1 MTRNAKSQESSHQ
14 FANLAKAKISTQSQS
29 LYFVSK
35 EHLILLNILI
45 ILIALTTM
53 STNAA
58 AAISPPKNTTKTN
71 VSSPQKDLFI
81 EAENAIRNKQYAYFE
96 TLFAQLQTHPLR
108 DYLYRDLLLNRL
120 KNNPRSSANH
130 EAIKAFLKAHH
141 GEVVSRKI
149 RYLWLDHLASTGQET
164 IFLDYYQPTSSIVNR
179 CRAFEYQLKKR
190 ANLTD
195 LQPKIASIWLTSH
208 SLPKKCDPMLKLW
221 KSNDGL
227 TESLIWERM
236 ILAVQDRQFSLAR
249 YLNNQ
254 RDTHLQ
260 ASGSLLIN
268 ATKRPKNL
276 AILLRQYKSPQQDNS
291 RHFEHYIT
299 PIAYHSL
306 LKLAWSDASKTIRL
320 WRLLDQELS
329 LSATQIKRLK
339 RNIALS
345 LAIQKSPD
353 ATEWLSSVANHADES
368 IDQWLLSTLLVNHQ
382 KGPIE
387 PHIAN
392 LASKQSQSDKWSYW
406 LAIMGLNDSRY
417 LDSKTHL
424 SNLAQ
429 QRSYYGFL
437 AAIENNQT
445 PNLNNRTSTSSSAS
459 LAELKEK
466 PAAKRAYAFFLLER
480 FHLARSEWNYLAKQT
495 ANKDM
500 VYLAEL
506 AHQWGWNHQSILAFA
521 KSKQID
527 DVEKRFPFFQR
538 QDFEQATRT
547 YDIPISWAYAITRQ
561 ESAFKVDAQSHAGA
575 RGLMQLKPSTAR
587 QVVKR
592 QKVKYSNQTIRQ
604 LLNDPKMNIKLGVA
618 HLKEML
624 DYYQGNPIL
633 ATAAYNAGKHR
644 VNQWL
649 LNNQISDSRV
659 WIEQIPYKETRE
671 YVKNVLTYEQIY
683 AQLEGENLSYLN
695 MLADFSI
702 PTSKQQTIDI
712 STR

>member
-1 MTRNAKSQESSHQ
+1 MTRNVPSKENSHH
-14 FANLAKAKISTQSQS
+14 FRFLAKAKTPTQLQNCYFSKANWLIIS
-29 LYFVSK
+29 
-35 EHLILLNILI
+35 I
-45 ILIALTTM
+45 ILIAM
-53 STNAA
+53 STNAVA
-58 AAISPPKNTTKTN
+58 TNSLPSETTKTHIP
-71 VSSPQKDLFI
+71 SLKKDLFI
-81 EAENAIRNKQYAYFE
+81 EAENALRDKQYAIFE
-96 TLFAQLQTHPLR
+96 KLLSQLQDHPLK

-120 KNNPRSSANH
+120 KNNPQSAANLT
-130 EAIKAFLKAHH
+130 AIKGFLKAHH
-141 GEVVSRKI
+141 GEVVSRKL
-149 RYLWLDHLASTGQET
+149 RYLWLDHLATTGQET
-164 IFLDYYQPTSSIVNR
+164 VFLDYYQPTSSIVNR
-179 CRAFEYQLKKR
+179 CRALEYQLKKR
-190 ANLTD
+190 TNLAD
-195 LQPKIASIWLTSH
+195 LQPKIASIWLTSD
-208 SLPKKCDPMLKLW
+208 SLPKKCDPMLEVW
-221 KSNDGL
+221 KNNNGL

-236 ILAVQDRQFSLAR
+236 ILAVQERKFSLAR

-254 RDTHLQ
+254 RDAHLQ
-260 ASGSLLIN
+260 PSGTLLIN
-268 ATKRPKNL
+268 ASKRPKNL
-276 AILLRQYKSPQQDNS
+276 AVLLSKYKPPRQVNN
-291 RHFEHYIT
+291 RHFERYIT
-299 PIAYHSL
+299 SIAYYSL
-306 LKLAWSDASKTIRL
+306 LKLAWSDAHRTISL

-329 LSATQIKRLK
+329 LSEIQIKRLK

-353 ATEWLSSVANHADES
+353 ATQWLSSVANHADES

-392 LASKQSQSDKWSYW
+392 LASKQTQSDKWSYW
-406 LAIMGLNDSRY
+406 LAIMGLDESRI
-417 LDSKTHL
+417 LDAKDLL

-437 AAIENNQT
+437 AAIESNQQ
-445 PNLNNRTSTSSSAS
+445 PNLNNRSSSSSSVS
-459 LAELKEK
+459 LADLKAK

-480 FHLARSEWNYLAKQT
+480 FHQARSEWNHLKKQT
-495 ANKDM
+495 AKKDL

-506 AHQWGWNHQSILAFA
+506 AHEWGWNHQSILAFA

-538 QDFEQATRT
+538 QDFEHATST

-561 ESAFKVDAQSHAGA
+561 ESAFKIDARSHAGA

-587 QVVKR
+587 QVAKR
-592 QKVKYSNQTIRQ
+592 QKVKHSKQTIRQ

-649 LNNQISDSRV
+649 LNNQISDSLV

-683 AQLEGENLSYLN
+683 AQLEGENSSYLN
-695 MLADFSI
+695 RLSNFSI
-702 PTSKQQTIDI
+702 PTAKQQVLDI